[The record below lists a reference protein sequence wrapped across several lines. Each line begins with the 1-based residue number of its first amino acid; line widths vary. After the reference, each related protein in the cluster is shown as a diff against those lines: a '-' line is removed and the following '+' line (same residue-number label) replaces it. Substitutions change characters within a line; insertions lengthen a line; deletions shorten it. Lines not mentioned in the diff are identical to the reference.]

1 MKIAIDIGHARGTG
15 ARGNGLQEHEVCT
28 KIAAELA
35 EQLRGWG
42 IDCDVLDFPGLTNAG
57 DLAETV
63 RAVNAGGYGL
73 CVSLHCDCA
82 QRVVGYETIHD
93 EEGIEYQR
101 PILEDDPRARG
112 AHVIYTSA
120 AGGRC
125 AGYVAKHL
133 CALLPGRA
141 NRTVKRDNLYV
152 LNNTRCPAVLVECG
166 FLTNRN
172 DADMLRNGLGA
183 VARSIASGLREWV
196 QREV

>member
-1 MKIAIDIGHARGTG
+1 MNNEIKIAIEVGHARGTG

-35 EQLRGWG
+35 AQLRGWG

-73 CVSLHCDCA
+73 CVSLHCDA
-82 QRVVGYETIHD
+82 SD
-93 EEGIEYQR
+93 NA
-101 PILEDDPRARG
+101 LARG

-120 AGGRC
+120 TGGRC
-125 AGYVAKHL
+125 AGYVARHL

-172 DADMLRNGLGA
+172 DADMLRHGLGA
-183 VARSIASGLREWV
+183 VALSIATGLREWV